1 MSGLPERVGVVGGGR
16 MGAGIAHAFLMAGA
30 NVAVVEQNATAA
42 SEARDRILSAVASSV
57 ERGAR
62 PPDAERLLVTVT
74 WEALVGAEL
83 VVEAVPELPGL
94 KRETLRRAEE
104 LLTPEAVLATNTSSL
119 SIDALAE
126 AVTRPGGFLGMHF
139 FNPVPASELVEVV
152 AGTATAPSALEAAAG
167 WVRALGKTAIVV
179 RDSPGFASS
188 RLGVLLGLE
197 AIRMVEEGVGAPED
211 IDAAMVLGYRH
222 PVGPL
227 RLTDLVGL
235 DVRLDIAEYLARELG
250 PRFEPPELLR
260 RMVAEGMLG
269 RKAGR
274 GFYAWPD
281 AAGPDSSGPD
291 SSGPDSSGPDGTSER
306 PR

>member
-1 MSGLPERVGVVGGGR
+1 MTDTDLPERVAVIGGGR

-30 NVAVVEQNATAA
+30 EVVVVERDASAA
-42 SEARDRILSAVASSV
+42 AEARDRILAAVEGSV
-57 ERGAR
+57 RRGAAA
-62 PPDAERLLVTVT
+62 PDPDRLLVTVT
-74 WEALVGAEL
+74 WEALAGSGLAI
-83 VVEAVPELPGL
+83 EAVPELLGL
-94 KRETLRRAEE
+94 KREALRRAEG
-104 LLTPEAVLATNTSSL
+104 LLPVDAVLASNTSSL

-126 AVTRPGGFLGMHF
+126 GLDRPGAFLGMHF
-139 FNPVPASELVEVV
+139 FNPVPASALVELVT
-152 AGTATAPSALEAAAG
+152 GTATAPSAAEDAERWVAAI
-167 WVRALGKTAIVV
+167 GKTAITV

-197 AIRMVEEGVGAPED
+197 AIRMVEEGVASPEA
-211 IDAAMVLGYRH
+211 IDTAMVLGYKH

-250 PRFEPPELLR
+250 PRFAPPDLLR

-269 RKAGR
+269 RKSGH
-274 GFYAWPD
+274 GFYDWTGGEPPTVPPTDPPTAP
-281 AAGPDSSGPD
+281 
-291 SSGPDSSGPDGTSER
+291 ER